1 MKMMEGNRAVLIAIL
16 IMVAFNAIFLSLNG
30 LFMLIAPLVW
40 YDFVPGVTDTGF
52 FNQHFIRDIGIP
64 RRGFRHRY
72 DPAGAPH
79 WAVGRRDVVAHRA
92 CRFPPVGSC
101 RRHLLSISNSP
112 RFSCCH
118 PAGDHRGG
126 AYPLGH
132 QSLARRASR
141 IRLRAAEQTFKLKLR
156 GRVWISSPNLFTLSS
171 MTYIF
176 SNTFWRPMFAVPN
189 FSRPATASL

>member
-1 MKMMEGNRAVLIAIL
+1 VAQRVNYIEQSPKIFKKFVEFLNATEESAIEEK
-16 IMVAFNAIFLSLNG
+16 V
-30 LFMLIAPLVW
+30 
-40 YDFVPGVTDTGF
+40 
-52 FNQHFIRDIGIP
+52 
-64 RRGFRHRY
+64 
-72 DPAGAPH
+72 
-79 WAVGRRDVVAHRA
+79 RDVVAHRA

-101 RRHLLSISNSP
+101 RRHLVSIGNSP

-126 AYPLGH
+126 AYPLGN

-176 SNTFWRPMFAVPN
+176 SNTFWRPMFAVAN
-189 FSRPATASL
+189 SSRPATASL